1 MNTYTYFFLY
11 SNLIEMT
18 EEIAKYKPTMTKNT
32 RENRPPVVDIWNPH
46 TKRQGYHVI
55 SAVKPTS
62 PQAHKYTGC
71 SSKHTELPIR
81 FLTLH
86 F

>member
-1 MNTYTYFFLY
+1 MNAYTYFFLY

-18 EEIAKYKPTMTKNT
+18 EGIAKYKPTRTKNT
-32 RENRPPVVDIWNPH
+32 RENRPQVVDIWNPH
-46 TKRQGYHVI
+46 TKGLGYHVI
-55 SAVKPTS
+55 PAVKPTS
-62 PQAHKYTGC
+62 QQAPST
-71 SSKHTELPIR
+71 HTELPIR